1 VKYLLDLERMRQD
14 TEKLQMAGVS
24 TDVVM
29 KIERTARRWETIS
42 SGLGIVFVSV
52 WENVEGPAREAKDSG
67 RIVCKVEDMH
77 IPPTS
82 RDIPNWSEKTKKL
95 LKVVYKILIKKVLPE
110 KCDKRYT
117 YESEI
122 VHFV

>member
-24 TDVVM
+24 TDVMM
-29 KIERTARRWETIS
+29 KIERTARWWEMIS

-67 RIVCKVEDMH
+67 RIVCRATSPKAPSRICGRSDLLETVCSSGACSFSFGDVAPTFKV
-77 IPPTS
+77 
-82 RDIPNWSEKTKKL
+82 
-95 LKVVYKILIKKVLPE
+95 
-110 KCDKRYT
+110 
-117 YESEI
+117 
-122 VHFV
+122 